1 MQMICEDYRRLK
13 IDINC
18 LQSSKGWKPW
28 EERTGSLF
36 FFFFFFFFAGF
47 CGELWMGFPCPNRL
61 LICCFMDHLSKIS
74 QMIDLIFLLEDGIV
88 LLSTLNSVLVVESCY
103 FLVSLSPVPNNTD
116 LPICHTCTFS
126 STLLYCWNNAICLA
140 FTATFF

>member
-1 MQMICEDYRRLK
+1 
-13 IDINC
+13 
-18 LQSSKGWKPW
+18 
-28 EERTGSLF
+28 
-36 FFFFFFFFAGF
+36 
-47 CGELWMGFPCPNRL
+47 
-61 LICCFMDHLSKIS
+61 MDHLSKIS

-103 FLVSLSPVPNNTD
+103 FFVSLSPVPNNTD

-126 STLLYCWNNAICLA
+126 STLLYCWNNEICLA

>member
-36 FFFFFFFFAGF
+36 LFFSFFFLQGF
-47 CGELWMGFPCPNRL
+47 VVKLGMWFPCPNRL
-61 LICCFMDHLSKIS
+61 LICCFMGHLSKIS
-74 QMIDLIFLLEDGIV
+74 QMIDLIFLLENGIL
-88 LLSTLNSVLVVESCY
+88 LLSALNSVLVVESY

-126 STLLYCWNNAICLA
+126 STLLYSWNNVIFLA
-140 FTATFF
+140 FTATFL

>member
-1 MQMICEDYRRLK
+1 
-13 IDINC
+13 
-18 LQSSKGWKPW
+18 
-28 EERTGSLF
+28 
-36 FFFFFFFFAGF
+36 
-47 CGELWMGFPCPNRL
+47 
-61 LICCFMDHLSKIS
+61 MDHLSKIS

-103 FLVSLSPVPNNTD
+103 FLVSLSPVPKNTD

-126 STLLYCWNNAICLA
+126 STLLYSWNNAICLA

>member
-1 MQMICEDYRRLK
+1 
-13 IDINC
+13 
-18 LQSSKGWKPW
+18 
-28 EERTGSLF
+28 
-36 FFFFFFFFAGF
+36 
-47 CGELWMGFPCPNRL
+47 
-61 LICCFMDHLSKIS
+61 MDHLSKIS

-116 LPICHTCTFS
+116 LPICHTRTFS
-126 STLLYCWNNAICLA
+126 STLLYCWNNEICLA